1 MVFSLYCQSIEYQI
15 FYEFMERYEER
26 IKTLL
31 TMLYDVESKEYQVY
45 SEVEFLLHK
54 TFSIET
60 NAFLK
65 LLMIL
70 NLKYDQTAFDNDYAV
85 GLIICHGY
93 STASSIA
100 NAANALLAEQV
111 YVAFD
116 MPLDVQVDEIVKKI
130 DTI

>member
-65 LLMIL
+65 LLDVY
-70 NLKYDQTAFDNDYAV
+70 KRQRFDSRDNMY
-85 GLIICHGY
+85 
-93 STASSIA
+93 
-100 NAANALLAEQV
+100 
-111 YVAFD
+111 
-116 MPLDVQVDEIVKKI
+116 KI
-130 DTI
+130 GK

>member
-1 MVFSLYCQSIEYQI
+1 MTLWMIALYCQSIEYQI

-85 GLIICHGY
+85 GLII
-93 STASSIA
+93 
-100 NAANALLAEQV
+100 
-111 YVAFD
+111 
-116 MPLDVQVDEIVKKI
+116 
-130 DTI
+130 